1 MERACAVWEGG
12 AKTESKWRMY
22 DTDIER
28 VS

>member
-12 AKTESKWRMY
+12 AKTESKWRVH